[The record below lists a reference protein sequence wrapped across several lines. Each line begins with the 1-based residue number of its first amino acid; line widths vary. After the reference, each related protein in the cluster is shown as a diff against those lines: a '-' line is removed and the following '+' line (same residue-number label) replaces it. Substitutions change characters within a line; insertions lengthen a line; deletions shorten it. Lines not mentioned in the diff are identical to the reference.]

1 MKGEKEMAYRCI
13 ENFSRECDGCM
24 RCTEKEAKD
33 KDYMYDDYG
42 PYMEDPRHGD
52 QDEGQ

>member
-1 MKGEKEMAYRCI
+1 MKGEKEVKN
-13 ENFSRECDGCM
+13 ENRI
-24 RCTEKEAKD
+24 
-33 KDYMYDDYG
+33 YDDYG